1 MSNQLFPK
9 FWKLKT
15 AIGRSAI
22 GDINPRALTP
32 TMKLTMARA
41 RIWDENIGGNLRT
54 GNKNFKKIADGNQRL
69 YDIKWNDRDRHLP
82 WDEPPDMRLRE
93 LNEMREARK
102 ARKGIPEITTPRKKY
117 WQVRQFERVK
127 WLRNDY
133 LRRKRLGENVTWKYG
148 EGEE

>member
-1 MSNQLFPK
+1 
-9 FWKLKT
+9 
-15 AIGRSAI
+15 
-22 GDINPRALTP
+22 
-32 TMKLTMARA
+32 MKLTMARA

-54 GNKNFKKIADGNQRL
+54 GNQKFKKAVDDGESRL
-69 YDIKWNDRDRHLP
+69 YHAKWADRDEHLP
-82 WDEPPDMRLRE
+82 WDSPPDMRLRE
-93 LNEMREARK
+93 LNEAREARK

-148 EGEE
+148 DGEE